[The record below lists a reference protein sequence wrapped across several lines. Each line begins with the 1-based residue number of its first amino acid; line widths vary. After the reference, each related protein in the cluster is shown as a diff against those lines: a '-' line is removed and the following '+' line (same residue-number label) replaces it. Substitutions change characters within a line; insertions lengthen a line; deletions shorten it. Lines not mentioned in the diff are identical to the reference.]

1 MDFKYLAFVYEQR
14 PAAASAPKFCTFHA
28 QAGEILKWAAI
39 QRLNKA
45 QPQAIQREPKRA
57 RILGIK
63 RFLQQDARN
72 TIPSA
77 IVIAIDGAQLA
88 PLSNCTLP
96 GGGAL
101 SGDLLKTTI
110 AQLTIRVPDA
120 ANQDALPGLVID
132 GQHRLK
138 GVTEFSPE
146 MRLNVVAI
154 LDANENEK
162 AFQFLVINNKA
173 AKVSTD
179 HIRAMVGL
187 TYEETELSQRLKT
200 ARLSLDENVGSI
212 GVMDTDAESPFC
224 GLINWPHNV
233 TYEGEKPHR
242 AGFIPPAA
250 IEAAIGYIK
259 SKDIGDLDDAE
270 SVDEFFITVW
280 NVVKKEWGNIF
291 NKDSKLLDKV
301 GIVCMTEFLVDGL
314 RGRSLAKLTRFS
326 MANPGKVAEYT
337 KEILDLLEPEFWKV
351 EWKSTSYDTRAG
363 RDQIIEALGRIYGNK
378 GESRQWHHNVDIIK
392 PPEASAANS

>member
-14 PAAASAPKFCTFHA
+14 PAAANAPKFCTFHA
-28 QAGEILKWAAI
+28 KAGEILKWAAI
-39 QRLNKA
+39 QRLSKA

-63 RFLQQDARN
+63 RFLQQDERN

-77 IVIAIDGAQLA
+77 IVIAIDGAQLV
-88 PLSNCTLP
+88 PLANCTLP

-101 SGDLLKTTI
+101 PADLQGTAI
-110 AQLTIRVPDA
+110 AQLTISVPDGKD
-120 ANQDALPGLVID
+120 QDALPGLVID

-138 GVTEFSPE
+138 GVTEFSPDVP
-146 MRLNVVAI
+146 LNVVAI
-154 LDANENEK
+154 LDANDNEK

-173 AKVSTD
+173 AKVSAD

-187 TYEETELSQRLKT
+187 TPEEPELSARLKT
-200 ARLSLDENVGSI
+200 ARLSLDENVGSV
-212 GVMDTDAESPFC
+212 GVMDTDAESPFF
-224 GLINWPHNV
+224 GMINWPYNI
-233 TYEGEKPHR
+233 TYEGEKARR

-259 SKDIGDLDDAE
+259 SKDIGDLDDPE

-280 NVVKKEWGNIF
+280 SVVKKEWANIF

-301 GIVCMTEFLVDGL
+301 GIVCMTEFLVDEL
-314 RGRSLAKLTRFS
+314 RRRSIPKVTRFS
-326 MANPGKVAEYT
+326 MANPTKVAEHT
-337 KEILDLLEPEFWKV
+337 KEILDLLEPEFWTV

-363 RDQIIEALGRIYGNK
+363 RDQIIDALEQIYGNK
-378 GESRQWHHNVDIIK
+378 GESRPWHHNVDIIK
-392 PPEASAANS
+392 PLEASAADT